1 MRADESGRGPI
12 VCLVTDRR
20 RLCAACDPRQ
30 ALDCL
35 VAQAREAVAAGVDL
49 LQIREPD
56 LEAAPLTALAAR
68 AVEIARGTATRV
80 VVNDRLDVAIAA
92 GAAGVHLRADSVSPE
107 AARRLAPPGFL
118 VGRSVHSVDEART
131 ARAADY
137 LIAGTVFPSASKPEV
152 SRSLGE
158 SGLAAVA
165 RAVETPVLAIGG
177 VALDTVARVAA
188 AGAAGFAAIGFFLG
202 GGAPCRAA
210 PLGSLVAEARARFDS
225 VKTAP

>member
-68 AVEIARGTATRV
+68 VVEIARGTATRV

-92 GAAGVHLRADSVSPE
+92 
-107 AARRLAPPGFL
+107 
-118 VGRSVHSVDEART
+118 GRSVHSVDEART

-165 RAVETPVLAIGG
+165 RAVETPILAIGG